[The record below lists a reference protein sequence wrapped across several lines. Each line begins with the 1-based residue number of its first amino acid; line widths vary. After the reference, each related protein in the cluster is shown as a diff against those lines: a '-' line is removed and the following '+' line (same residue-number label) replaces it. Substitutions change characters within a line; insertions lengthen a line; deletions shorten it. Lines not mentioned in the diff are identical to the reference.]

1 MSRNT
6 TRLMLA
12 AFTVAPSLL
21 SGTSWAV
28 PPEAAEP
35 APVLNRPVPTPTPP
49 PVWGHSTEAVRTSY
63 AAVHDACAA
72 WPKQVPLALD
82 PSIALSS
89 EADEP
94 YVSICKLALDPRGF
108 AEVSLLKGFALGA
121 AAAGVAVVVFQLAKL
136 VLFGLGRVVRR
147 GLDALRRGLEAL
159 WDRRPPR
166 LGGWS
171 G

>member
-12 AFTVAPSLL
+12 AVTVAPVLL

-28 PPEAAEP
+28 PPETAEP
-35 APVLNRPVPTPTPP
+35 APVLNRPVPTPTSP
-49 PVWGHSTEAVRTSY
+49 PVWGHSTEAVRTAY
-63 AAVHDACAA
+63 AAVRDACAA
-72 WPKQVPLALD
+72 WPKQVPLASD
-82 PSIALSS
+82 PSIALSG

-108 AEVSLLKGFALGA
+108 AEVSLLKGLAFGA
-121 AAAGVAVVVFQLAKL
+121 AAAGVAVVAFQIAKL
-136 VLFGLGRVVRR
+136 VLFVLGRVVRR
-147 GLDALRRGLEAL
+147 GLDALRRGLEVL